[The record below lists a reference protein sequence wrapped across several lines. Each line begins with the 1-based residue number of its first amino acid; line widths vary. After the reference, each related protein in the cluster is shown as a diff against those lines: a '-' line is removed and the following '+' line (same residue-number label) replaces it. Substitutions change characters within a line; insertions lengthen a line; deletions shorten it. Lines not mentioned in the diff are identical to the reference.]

1 MIKLTDEQIQ
11 ILKNNGYQQAPN
23 YHNIENFPWF
33 KELANSDGIAVEIIV
48 NPLNNEQSVLVGC
61 TGEGETEDSCFYIE
75 QHVNAKDVFEELII
89 LKSFGIW

>member
-11 ILKNNGYQQAPN
+11 ILKNNGYEQAPN

-33 KELANSDGIAVEIIV
+33 KELVNDGGISLKIIV
-48 NPLNNEQSVLVGC
+48 NPLNNEQNVLVGC
-61 TGEGETEDSCFYIE
+61 TVESDVGDDCSYTE